1 MAVGI
6 GVGVG
11 IGIGIGVAV
20 AVGSGAAVGVGIG
33 VTVGSRVGVSVEG
46 VVVGSVVVRLT
57 SDAHATITNSNV
69 AIAKT
74 ALENFIPKTPS
85 TRKHK

>member
-6 GVGVG
+6 GVGV
-11 IGIGIGVAV
+11 GIGIGVAV

-33 VTVGSRVGVSVEG
+33 VAVGSGVGVLVEG

-74 ALENFIPKTPS
+74 TLQNFIPKTPS